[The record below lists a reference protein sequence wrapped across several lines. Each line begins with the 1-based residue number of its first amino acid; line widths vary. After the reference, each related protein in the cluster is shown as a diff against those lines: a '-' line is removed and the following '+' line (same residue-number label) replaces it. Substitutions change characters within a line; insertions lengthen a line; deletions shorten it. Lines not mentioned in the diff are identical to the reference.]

1 MLRGRAVVM
10 AATMRAAALGC
21 VAPRVPDAARARRG
35 GHRARAPAHRTP
47 WVDARAPR
55 GFAAVPASAASPSL
69 DDPNDETS
77 GDVCGETAAAK
88 QPTAF
93 AHPYVAQP
101 SDYAGAGACV
111 PAGDAASAARR
122 RGGAGHVVLV
132 DGMSVIFRS
141 HYGWQSRGNPLLDS
155 KGEDISVL
163 YSVAHAVLA
172 VLELDSVTHAAVCF
186 DAKGKTF
193 RHEMFADYKA
203 NRPATPPEIK
213 RAIPE
218 VIEMLRNMDVPV
230 LTLAGVEAD
239 DVIGTVANRAV
250 GECGYRVSVVSPD
263 KDFFQLLGPRVRQL
277 RPNGRNFVDENGVI
291 VHRANDDEFSD
302 YHEPNLC
309 GKGLVPY
316 TERDFRDEFG
326 DLDPAQFVDVLA
338 MVGDASD
345 NVPGVEGVGPKTAPR
360 LLKLYGN
367 IEGCVANAK
376 APEGSDIKNKR
387 VRENLASKKGAA
399 SAFLCRNL
407 VKIRTRLNAPTL
419 RAPALT
425 FQGPGSLEL
434 KHRLISHT
442 DRGAAVGEYLER
454 GLELG
459 SAADRWRD
467 LCRKRGGGGREA

>member
-1 MLRGRAVVM
+1 
-10 AATMRAAALGC
+10 
-21 VAPRVPDAARARRG
+21 
-35 GHRARAPAHRTP
+35 
-47 WVDARAPR
+47 
-55 GFAAVPASAASPSL
+55 
-69 DDPNDETS
+69 
-77 GDVCGETAAAK
+77 
-88 QPTAF
+88 
-93 AHPYVAQP
+93 
-101 SDYAGAGACV
+101 
-111 PAGDAASAARR
+111 
-122 RGGAGHVVLV
+122 
-132 DGMSVIFRS
+132 
-141 HYGWQSRGNPLLDS
+141 
-155 KGEDISVL
+155 
-163 YSVAHAVLA
+163 VLA

>member
-10 AATMRAAALGC
+10 AATMRAAALGY

-47 WVDARAPR
+47 WVDARPR
-55 GFAAVPASAASPSL
+55 GFAAVPASAASPNL
-69 DDPNDETS
+69 DDPRDGSSDASQGSDASE
-77 GDVCGETAAAK
+77 GA
-88 QPTAF
+88 PRAF
-93 AHPYVAQP
+93 VQPYVPQP
-101 SDYAGAGACV
+101 PDYAGAGACV
-111 PAGDAASAARR
+111 PAGESESSRR
-122 RGGAGHVVLV
+122 RGGAGHVALV

-155 KGEDISVL
+155 KGHDISVL

-172 VLELDSVTHAAVCF
+172 VMELESVTHLAVCF

-213 RAIPE
+213 KAIPE
-218 VIEMLRNMDVPV
+218 VITMLKQMNIPV

-239 DVIGTVANRAV
+239 DIIGTVARRAV
-250 GECGYRVSVVSPD
+250 AELGFRVSIISPD

-277 RPNGRNFVDENGVI
+277 RPNGKNFVDSEGVI
-291 VHRANDDEFSD
+291 VQRPNTDAFAD
-302 YHEPNLC
+302 YHERNLS

-316 TERDFRDEFG
+316 TESDFRNEFAN
-326 DLDPAQFVDVLA
+326 LDPKQFVDVLA

-367 IEGCVANAK
+367 IEGCVENAQTTN
-376 APEGSDIKNKR
+376 DIKNKR
-387 VRENLASKKGAA
+387 VRENLKSPKGAA
-399 SAFLCRNL
+399 SAYLCRNL
-407 VKIRTRLNAPTL
+407 VKIRTELNAPTL
-419 RAPALT
+419 ASPALT
-425 FQGPGSLEL
+425 FEGPGSLEL
-434 KHRLISHT
+434 RHRVPPE
-442 DRGAAVGEYLER
+442 DEGAAIGEYLER

-467 LCRKRGGGGREA
+467 LCRKRGGRSSG

>member
-1 MLRGRAVVM
+1 MLRGRTVVM
-10 AATMRAAALGC
+10 TATMRAAALGC

-55 GFAAVPASAASPSL
+55 GFAALPASAASPNL
-69 DDPNDETS
+69 DDPRDGS
-77 GDVCGETAAAK
+77 PGAIVGTASPASDAFV
-88 QPTAF
+88 QPYL
-93 AHPYVAQP
+93 PQP

-111 PAGDAASAARR
+111 PAGESEEAR
-122 RGGAGHVVLV
+122 RGGVGHVALV

-141 HYGWQSRGNPLLDS
+141 YYGWQSRGNPLLDS
-155 KGEDISVL
+155 KGDDISVL

-172 VLELDSVTHAAVCF
+172 VLELDTVTHAAVCL

-203 NRPATPPEIK
+203 NRPPTPPEIK

-218 VIEMLRNMDVPV
+218 VIAMLTNMDVPV

-239 DVIGTVANRAV
+239 DIIGTVARRAV
-250 GECGYRVSVVSPD
+250 GECGHRVSVVSPD
-263 KDFFQLLGPRVRQL
+263 KDFFQLLGPRVRLL
-277 RPNGRNFVDENGVI
+277 RPNGKNFAKETGATT
-291 VHRANDDEFSD
+291 RAPSRASLDDAFAD
-302 YHEPNLC
+302 YHEPNLL

-316 TERDFRDEFG
+316 TERDFRDEHD

-345 NVPGVEGVGPKTAPR
+345 NVPGVEGVGPKTAPK
-360 LLKLYGN
+360 LLKRYGN
-367 IEGCVANAK
+367 IEGCVFNARTTN
-376 APEGSDIKNKR
+376 DIRNKR
-387 VRENLASKKGAA
+387 VRSNLGSEKGAA
-399 SAFLCRNL
+399 SALLCRNL
-407 VKIRTRLNAPTL
+407 VKIRTQLNAPSL
-419 RAPALT
+419 RSPALT
-425 FQGPGSLEL
+425 FEGPGSLSL
-434 KHRLISHT
+434 KHRVPPA
-442 DRGAAVGEYLER
+442 DEGAAIGEYLER

-467 LCRKRGGGGREA
+467 LCRKRGGGAGTSG

>member
-55 GFAAVPASAASPSL
+55 GFAAVPASAASPNL
-69 DDPNDETS
+69 DANPGDRSSSAIVGTSSPAND
-77 GDVCGETAAAK
+77 
-88 QPTAF
+88 AF
-93 AHPYVAQP
+93 VQPYVPQP
-101 SDYAGAGACV
+101 ADYAGAGACV
-111 PAGDAASAARR
+111 PEGASDDLAGAG
-122 RGGAGHVVLV
+122 GGAGHVVLV

-141 HYGWQSRGNPLLDS
+141 YYGWQSRGNPLLDS
-155 KGEDISVL
+155 KGDDISVL

-172 VLELDSVTHAAVCF
+172 VLELDTVTHAAVCL

-203 NRPATPPEIK
+203 NRPPTPPEIK
-213 RAIPE
+213 AAIPR
-218 VIEMLRNMDVPV
+218 VITMLENMGVPV

-239 DVIGTVANRAV
+239 DIIGTVARRAV
-250 GECGYRVSVVSPD
+250 SERGARVSVVSPD
-263 KDFFQLLGPRVRQL
+263 KDFFQLLGPRVRLL
-277 RPNGRNFVDENGVI
+277 RPNGKNFSGRKEHDSTADAF
-291 VHRANDDEFSD
+291 RD
-302 YHEPNLC
+302 YHEPNLT

-316 TERDFRDEFG
+316 TERDFRDEHDG
-326 DLDPAQFVDVLA
+326 LDPAQFVDVLA

-360 LLKLYGN
+360 LLKTYGN
-367 IEGCVANAK
+367 IEGCVFNARTTC
-376 APEGSDIKNKR
+376 DIRNKR
-387 VRENLASKKGAA
+387 VRSSLASEKGAA

-407 VKIRTRLNAPTL
+407 VKIRTRLNAPSL
-419 RAPALT
+419 RSPALT
-425 FQGPGSLEL
+425 FEGPGSLAL
-434 KHRLISHT
+434 KHRVPPA
-442 DRGAAVGEYLER
+442 DEGAAIGEYLER

-467 LCRKRGGGGREA
+467 LCRKRGGEAPGGRSG